1 MAKIDEIKEILNTLR
16 LFFSLCIGLVVI
28 LTGALIQKEETK
40 DIDVYFWIG
49 SLIDLILILGL
60 VFLIKSIKLN
70 TKLIKPSYK
79 E

>member
-49 SLIDLILILGL
+49 SFIDLILILGL

-70 TKLIKPSYK
+70 TKLIKDL
-79 E
+79 